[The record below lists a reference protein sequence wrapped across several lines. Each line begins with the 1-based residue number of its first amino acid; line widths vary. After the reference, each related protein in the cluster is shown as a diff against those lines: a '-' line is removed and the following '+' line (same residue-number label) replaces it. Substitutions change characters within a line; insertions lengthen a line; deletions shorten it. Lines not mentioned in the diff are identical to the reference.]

1 MKKVLSTMLIAVL
14 AIFMLGTVSKA
25 TTEAELKDFMTSEKT
40 IGGKTYVIRDAD
52 KVKLEKF
59 FANNE
64 ITDEQ
69 ATKIKAIAEKA
80 IAFMNEDGAS
90 EPNKL
95 STKAKKQQLLAYA
108 QEAASVLG
116 LTVSYDATETRLDVY
131 KNGTLVD
138 SFNWGV
144 QVVVDKATNKTKT
157 VATTEPKAVKTGSA
171 NYGYAIAAGVVVI
184 AGITLVVARKK
195 NAIA

>member
-1 MKKVLSTMLIAVL
+1 MKKLLSTMLIAVL

-25 TTEAELKDFMTSEKT
+25 TTEAELKEYMTTEKT
-40 IGGKTYVIRDAD
+40 IAGTTYVIRDAD

-69 ATKIKAIAEKA
+69 ATKIGSLIEKSIAL
-80 IAFMNEDGAS
+80 MNEDKATDPS
-90 EPNKL
+90 KL

-108 QEAASVLG
+108 QEAASTLG
-116 LTVSYDATETRLDVY
+116 LTVSYDATEKRLDVY

-138 SFNWGV
+138 SLNWGV
-144 QVVVDKATNKTKT
+144 EVVVDKTTNKPKT
-157 VATTEPKAVKTGSA
+157 VVTTEPKAVKTGST
-171 NYGYAIAAGVVVI
+171 NYVYAIAAGVVVI

-195 NAIA
+195 NSIA